1 MHTEMKRIFYFFAL
15 IFALLGTN
23 ASAQQISYSVK
34 QIWSNGSHCA
44 FTSIEQF
51 NGRYYCTFREGA
63 THIFDSNGEAKG
75 KIRILASD
83 DGEKWESVAF
93 IGKEGFDLRDPKLSV
108 TPDGRLMIIV
118 GGSIYRNRKLEG
130 CVPHVIFS
138 DDGKSFSEPQPIT
151 LDEKMRTG
159 HDWLWRVTWHDGVGY
174 GVSYSKASNNEII
187 THLLKTDDGVK
198 YSLVKSFNHDGYPN
212 EATVRFL
219 PDGRMAIMLRRD
231 AGDCKAMW
239 GLSRAPYTEW
249 EWRKMEFRLGG
260 PDFIV
265 LDDDHLVA
273 GGRTHYVPSAAKTT
287 IFTGKN
293 NGRFEEVI
301 TLPSGGDTSYPGFLI
316 AGNELW
322 VSYYSTHETK
332 NASIYLAKFPL
343 DLFKR

>member
-1 MHTEMKRIFYFFAL
+1 MKKFFYFFAV
-15 IFALLGTN
+15 IFSLCYADAT
-23 ASAQQISYSVK
+23 AQQICYSVK

-44 FTSIEQF
+44 FTSIERF
-51 NGRYYCTFREGA
+51 KGRYYCTFREGA
-63 THIFDSNGEAKG
+63 THIFDSQGNAEG
-75 KIRILASD
+75 KVRILASD

-93 IGKEGFDLRDPKLSV
+93 IGKAGFDLRDPKLSV
-108 TPDGRLMIIV
+108 TPEGKLMVII

-130 CVPHVIFS
+130 CVPHVVFS
-138 DDGKSFSEPQPIT
+138 EDGKTFSEPKPIE
-151 LDEKMRTG
+151 LDKKMHTG
-159 HDWLWRVTWHDGVGY
+159 HDWLWRITWYDGVGY
-174 GVSYSKASNNEII
+174 GVSYSKASNNEIV
-187 THLLKTDDGVK
+187 THLMKTNDGIK
-198 YSLVKSFNHDGYPN
+198 YTLVKSFNHDGYPN

-231 AGDCKAMW
+231 QGDCKAMW
-239 GLSRAPYTEW
+239 GLSHAPYTDW

-273 GGRTHYVPSAAKTT
+273 GGRTNYVPSASKTT

-293 NGRFEEVI
+293 SGRFEEVI

-316 AGNELW
+316 VGNELW

-332 NASIYLAKFPL
+332 NASIYLAKIPL